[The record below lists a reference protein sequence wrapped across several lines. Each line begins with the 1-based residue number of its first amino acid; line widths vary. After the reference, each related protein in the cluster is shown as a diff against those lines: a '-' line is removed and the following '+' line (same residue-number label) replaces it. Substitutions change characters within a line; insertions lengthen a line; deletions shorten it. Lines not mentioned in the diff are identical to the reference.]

1 MALNNVIIKGKD
13 TVSAKLAECFI
24 TIEGR
29 RYNFMNM
36 INAEFLLNRN
46 VVEVPRL
53 GNLMSGHKT
62 VGLNGTG
69 SATAQYNTSVIRQ
82 MVERHKNTAL
92 DVYFDVQITNEDP
105 TSAAGRQTLQFV
117 DCLIEGETVLSKF
130 DADGETLDEDINFT
144 FEDFKM
150 PEKFSLLPGM

>member
-1 MALNNVIIKGKD
+1 MLNNVIIKGKD
-13 TVSAKLAECFI
+13 TVSAKLAECFV
-24 TIEGR
+24 TIGGR

-36 INAEFLLNRN
+36 INAEFKLSRN

-69 SATAQYNTSVIRQ
+69 SATAQYNTSVIRE
-82 MVERHKNTAL
+82 MVEKHKNTAL
-92 DVYFDVQITNEDP
+92 DTYFDVQITNEDVS
-105 TSAAGRQTLQFV
+105 SAAGRQTLQFI
-117 DCLIEGETVLSKF
+117 DCLIEGDVILSKF
-130 DADGETLDEDINFT
+130 DADGETLDEDISFT

-150 PEKFSLLPGM
+150 PESFNLLPGM